1 MNFRSIELEN
11 FQSYEHAKFEF
22 TDYKITFITGIN
34 QDTGSS
40 NGAGKSGIKE
50 ALFYTVFGRSKV
62 KGPDLIRRGQKAMK
76 AHAVL
81 EHNGHTLDITRTRKA
96 QTSTLE
102 LSIDG
107 APQVGTLV
115 ELQAKIEQALDTNL
129 ESFVTYSIIDKVRD
143 TDLSKLS
150 STDLRLVLQDLLG
163 LDKIQKAMTY
173 LHQQATDIDKYLGK
187 VHLKFYPSL
196 KRKQLL
202 ADAKSK
208 LMKRQQDYGMQL
220 LELTSKK
227 SQMNHDIFALDETIK
242 ELLTSRGSVLSTST
256 CPTCGAAI
264 DINKKMSSLNKYE
277 EQLMQANEKKVGLN
291 SKFPEI
297 NESIEAITTYHKLVT
312 DRLYKCLTRIT
323 QLDESMKDQADIEEY
338 IKDQQRF
345 VTASKVLQDYVS
357 SVLSDIAVRIE
368 DQMNMELARFS
379 DLFCK
384 INLSKTTN
392 AGLIVPTC
400 SISIFRDQYEYT
412 YDMLSSG
419 EQALISLL
427 FKVVISNLHG
437 NVSVLFIDEG
447 LDALDEV
454 NRERILSLLEVSP
467 YAQIFLISHR
477 EDAAHIKAGQRI
489 LLRKEHGITQVI
501 NI

>member
-1 MNFRSIELEN
+1 MKFCSIELEN

-22 TDYKITFITGIN
+22 SDYKITYVTGIN

-50 ALFYTVFGRSKV
+50 ALFYTIFGRSKV
-62 KGPDLIRRGQKAMK
+62 KGPDLIRRGQKAMR

-81 EHNGHTLDITRTRKA
+81 EHNGHTLDIVRTRKA

-102 LSIDG
+102 LTIDG

-115 ELQAKIEQALDTNL
+115 ELQAKIEQALDTTL
-129 ESFVTYSIIDKVRD
+129 ESFVTYSVIDKVRD

-163 LDKIQKAMTY
+163 LDKIQQTLTY
-173 LHQQATDIDKYLGK
+173 LHQQASDIDKYLSK

-196 KRKQLL
+196 KRKAILTK
-202 ADAKSK
+202 AKESFMK
-208 LMKRQQDYGMQL
+208 LQQEYGMKL
-220 LELTSKK
+220 LELTSLKN
-227 SQMNHDIFALDETIK
+227 QIQHDIFGIEEKTKDINISK
-242 ELLTSRGSVLSTST
+242 GSVLKTSV
-256 CPTCGAAI
+256 CPTCGA
-264 DINKKMSSLNKYE
+264 DINIDKKMASLNKYE
-277 EQLMQANEKKVGLN
+277 EQLVKLVEDKKALEKK
-291 SKFPEI
+291 FPDI
-297 NESIEAITTYHKLVT
+297 DKDLQITTDKQQYIT
-312 DRLYKCLTRIT
+312 ARLYKCLTRAT
-323 QLDESMKDQADIEEY
+323 QLEESMKDQADVDEY
-338 IKDQQRF
+338 IRDQQKF
-345 VTASKVLQDYVS
+345 VAASKVLQEYVS
-357 SVLSDIAVRIE
+357 SVLSDVAVRIE

-392 AGLIVPTC
+392 AGLIIPTC

-437 NVSVLFIDEG
+437 NISVLFIDEG

-477 EDAAHIKAGQRI
+477 EDSTHIKAGQRI
-489 LLRKEHGITQVI
+489 ILRKEHGITQVI